1 MLHICPCSNTCSS
14 DNGHMSVHINVC
26 TCAISEN
33 GQFLV
38 HITCIYRYVKFLS
51 VFNFQSICM
60 HVFSHIHLQA
70 WLLINLYVH
79 VDMCNSQA
87 QVHVIM
93 CVFICMKYGHTEHI
107 CIFTHMHFLNLVTC
121 WCICRCSHA
130 WKSQKPSHIDTY
142 VFIHVKLLSIV

>member
-1 MLHICPCSNTCSS
+1 MGWEIRHEVPAVVKKLFLTDSYWKRKKKKHFCQWSNTGCIKHTPGQDPCLGIVNSKHGHMLHICPCSNTCSS

-87 QVHVIM
+87 
-93 CVFICMKYGHTEHI
+93 
-107 CIFTHMHFLNLVTC
+107 
-121 WCICRCSHA
+121 
-130 WKSQKPSHIDTY
+130 
-142 VFIHVKLLSIV
+142 